1 MTASILRKQLQEGN
15 CVCHVP
21 GNLWERWGWV
31 GEEGSAGRSARASPP
46 PQTPSLVSEPLRGR
60 GAAQPSTMETK

>member
-1 MTASILRKQLQEGN
+1 MTASILGKRLRAGN
-15 CVCHVP
+15 SVGHVP
-21 GNLWERWGWV
+21 GNLRERWGWG